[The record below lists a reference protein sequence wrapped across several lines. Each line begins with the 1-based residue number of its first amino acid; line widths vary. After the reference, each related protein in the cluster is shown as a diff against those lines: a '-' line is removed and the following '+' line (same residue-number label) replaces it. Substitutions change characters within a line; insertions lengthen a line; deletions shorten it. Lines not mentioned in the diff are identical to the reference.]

1 MTVASEPMR
10 SNAARDRRPDLV
22 VVPDDGE
29 ENSGISIVVAVL
41 SVGSM
46 RVTDLPL
53 TYTAVLVA
61 VIRLAASDTGN
72 VARISPVTASSR
84 VTVLELLPAIQIEPN
99 ADVMKY
105 AKFPTPRTVWT
116 LAGGPVRV
124 LTCSATSGLGAALA
138 RNCTMK
144 GSNPP
149 SS

>member
-1 MTVASEPMR
+1 M
-10 SNAARDRRPDLV
+10 
-22 VVPDDGE
+22 
-29 ENSGISIVVAVL
+29 VAVL

-53 TYTAVLVA
+53 TYTAVLVKPY
-61 VIRLAASDTGN
+61 IRLAASDTGN
-72 VARISPVTASSR
+72 VARISPLTASSR
-84 VTVLELLPAIQIEPN
+84 VTVRELLPAIQIEPN
-99 ADVMKY
+99 ADVTEY